1 MRGLRDEPGTGA
13 CADSRRVSRRL
24 CAEALHTCC
33 QKCFKEQQSS
43 FCLQYGHKQ
52 VQGPAPPFPR
62 SVPPLGPGTWAAPC
76 PPGGKG
82 MGRLPYLHPRG
93 DTWSLPRPPLTGSP
107 TPPWDPDPSG
117 VERVPKPPLV
127 ALCSCSQHRDPREP
141 ACVPRCRPGDKQ
153 FLNKG
158 AYLCSGPCL
167 QSSVPSKL
175 TRLLSD

>member
-1 MRGLRDEPGTGA
+1 MRGLRDEPGTEV
-13 CADSRRVSRRL
+13 CVDSRRVSQRL

-43 FCLQYGHKQ
+43 SCLQYRHKQ
-52 VQGPAPPFPR
+52 VRGPAPPFPR

-82 MGRLPYLHPRG
+82 TGRLPYPHPRG

-117 VERVPKPPLV
+117 VERVPKPPFGNSLLLFPTQGSPR
-127 ALCSCSQHRDPREP
+127 ASLCPPMSPRGQIISQQRCLPVLRASP
-141 ACVPRCRPGDKQ
+141 AE
-153 FLNKG
+153 L
-158 AYLCSGPCL
+158 GPL
-167 QSSVPSKL
+167 KAHSAFK
-175 TRLLSD
+175 